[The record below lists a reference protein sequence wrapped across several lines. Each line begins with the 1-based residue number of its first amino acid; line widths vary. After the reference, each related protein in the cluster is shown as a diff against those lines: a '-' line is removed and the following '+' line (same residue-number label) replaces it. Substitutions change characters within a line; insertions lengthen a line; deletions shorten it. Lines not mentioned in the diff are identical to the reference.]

1 MYNEEV
7 KELRGIGKYQ
17 LSYEEKH
24 QTLNAIC
31 EEYDISK
38 SYPCYILKENVPARA
53 KYALTGTRK
62 NFTQIVLPYHT

>member
-1 MYNEEV
+1 MYNEKV
-7 KELRGIGKYQ
+7 KELRGIGKYR

-31 EEYDISK
+31 EEYGISK

-53 KYALTGTRK
+53 NCPDWNK
-62 NFTQIVLPYHT
+62 NFLTRIVLSYHT